1 MRVNLHDK
9 FIDILLQILHVTLH
23 FEYTSYT
30 KLNWIFELVFSR
42 IKIRYPI
49 IIHSKEEK
57 YIKSY
62 MNLKDFFSLLLYSFF
77 PLK

>member
-1 MRVNLHDK
+1 MRVNLHNK

-30 KLNWIFELVFSR
+30 MLNWILKLVFSR
-42 IKIRYPI
+42 KIRYPI

-62 MNLKDFFSLLLYSFF
+62 MNLKDFFLFFYTASF
-77 PLK
+77 L